1 MLQMLKLYLFSMFAI
16 LTYTTG
22 CEYLMELYK
31 KEC

>member
-22 CEYLMELYK
+22 NVRRKSYYQAK
-31 KEC
+31 